1 MNSKT
6 LSLLYIHGLCLKK
19 KKKSKNEIFPEQL
32 SFLLQFKSWK
42 KNRKRTCAAVL
53 HFKIN

>member
-19 KKKSKNEIFPEQL
+19 KKSKNEIFPEQL
-32 SFLLQFKSWK
+32 SFLLPFKSWK

-53 HFKIN
+53 YFKIN

>member
-19 KKKSKNEIFPEQL
+19 KKNQKMKIFPEQL
-32 SFLLQFKSWK
+32 SSLMIQTLEKE
-42 KNRKRTCAAVL
+42 
-53 HFKIN
+53 